1 MKQFLRYQISGM
13 IFVLWIVI
21 FYYSGKSNNVQEFI
35 QCLEESNFLK
45 SEALI
50 AFVTALPIG
59 VIIHQLSV
67 SIKNHIIARMCEEL
81 NDFPKEYK
89 IKQLNNENVEDI
101 KYILEKISNLNSFYY
116 VRFDNGFL
124 APFLAF
130 IVVISLGYK
139 INLIAV
145 IICILIAVLLL
156 CYIPRICREIQEY
169 KKILDRS
176 NKYQSN
182 VKNIKNKLF
191 YYKKFSGE

>member
-67 SIKNHIIARMCEEL
+67 SIKNHIIAKMCNEL
-81 NDFPKEYK
+81 SDFP
-89 IKQLNNENVEDI
+89 
-101 KYILEKISNLNSFYY
+101 ILEEISKYDETKKYALDRISNLNSFYY
-116 VRFDNGFL
+116 VRFDNAFL

-130 IVVISLGYK
+130 LIVISLGYK
-139 INLIAV
+139 INPIAIMIWIV
-145 IICILIAVLLL
+145 LATAILY
-156 CYIPRICREIQEY
+156 YIPRICREIQEY

-176 NKYQSN
+176 ISVTSKTIS
-182 VKNIKNKLF
+182 K
-191 YYKKFSGE
+191 